1 LTVTKNA
8 YMLITNSMSSEST
21 KSAVAPFRR
30 AREEGKRQTR
40 RRILDA
46 ALRVFGRE
54 GILAAPTS
62 AVAREAGV
70 AHGSVFAHFG
80 SQEGLIVAA
89 IEDFGEAMSRRLHAL
104 AESGGGTREALAS
117 HLRGMREREDFYA
130 RLVVEAPLL
139 PVRARQSLVL
149 IHSAMAIHLASA
161 VQSDVLAGRVKE
173 MPLHLLYNTWIGLV
187 HHYLANREL
196 FAPGASVLK
205 RRGGELLD
213 HFMSLIVEGGGR

>member
-1 LTVTKNA
+1 
-8 YMLITNSMSSEST
+8 MNSMSIKSSET
-21 KSAVAPFRR
+21 TAAAPASSRTR
-30 AREEGKRQTR
+30 KEGKLETR

-54 GILAAPTS
+54 GILAAATS
-62 AVAREAGV
+62 AVAKEAGV
-70 AHGSVFAHFG
+70 SHGSVFAHFG
-80 SQEGLIVAA
+80 SQEGLIAAA

-104 AESGGGTREALAS
+104 AESGGGTREALES
-117 HLRGMREREDFYA
+117 HLQGIREREDFYA

-139 PVRARQSLVL
+139 PEGSRRSLVL

-161 VQSDVLAGRVKE
+161 VAADVLAGRIKA

-196 FAPGASVLK
+196 FAPGASVIK

-213 HFMSLIVEGGGR
+213 HFMSLIGEGEGR